1 MEASQ
6 GPFYKTYYYV
16 SDKSGSSSGKG
27 ISVEQNLV
35 SFEFSEEK
43 KILMIALKTNDRQF
57 YSEIINGMSIE
68 KFEEAK
74 SETLSSGNIVVN
86 YRSTLHPKFSIR
98 VVTSRQSYE
107 TETWTHYEIT
117 IERI

>member
-1 MEASQ
+1 MVRIIACWLFLFPLSLFGQKVLIKDLLAKMSCSTVSCLGNFLTIHGFNYMEASQ

-57 YSEIINGMSIE
+57 YSEIINGMS
-68 KFEEAK
+68 
-74 SETLSSGNIVVN
+74 
-86 YRSTLHPKFSIR
+86 H
-98 VVTSRQSYE
+98 
-107 TETWTHYEIT
+107 
-117 IERI
+117 